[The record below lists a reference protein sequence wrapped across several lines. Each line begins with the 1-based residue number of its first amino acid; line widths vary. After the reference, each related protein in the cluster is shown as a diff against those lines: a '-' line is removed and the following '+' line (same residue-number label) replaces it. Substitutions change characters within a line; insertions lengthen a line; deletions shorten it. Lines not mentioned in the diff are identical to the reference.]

1 LIFYFK
7 KKYDINYIDME
18 QYNKL
23 LADKNEKDRKQS
35 SLDLISNNIRRL
47 YNRCYGE
54 DPEDI
59 SQIEAMIE
67 DPKHTFACLQSDWD
81 GKKLSL
87 STMLSYTNSLLVSNE
102 LFELS
107 LGEVYGDLETELQV
121 RRADEQRKNPF
132 KEPKVTRKQLDNISK
147 DQYEKL
153 DALEDHAEWKAH
165 KDMILFRI
173 ISRYP
178 FRGETGTLK
187 YRNRKD
193 IIDGEKINYLVGEED
208 GSYAFEFNAYKTDK
222 KYGTRSIPID
232 DKKLIELLNYR
243 IKDRTSYS
251 KKEMEDGFFLFW
263 DAPDDSEEAQ
273 KKQRNNMSVWTKRF
287 LKKYDV
293 KASLTDVTKL
303 LITEIWDDGTI
314 QDKIQFAEW
323 RGHDPNTAS
332 KVYATAR

>member
-1 LIFYFK
+1 
-7 KKYDINYIDME
+7 ME

-23 LADKNEKDRKQS
+23 LADNNEKGRKQS

-59 SQIEAMIE
+59 SQIQAMIE
-67 DPKHTFACLQSDWD
+67 DPVHTFACLQSDWD
-81 GKKLSL
+81 GKKLSI

-107 LGEVYGDLETELQV
+107 LGEIYGDLETELQV
-121 RRADEQRKNPF
+121 RRADEQRKKP
-132 KEPKVTRKQLDNISK
+132 VKQTKISRIELDSINK
-147 DQYEKL
+147 DLYEKL
-153 DALEDHAEWKAH
+153 DSLEGFSRWKFH
-165 KDMILFRI
+165 KDLILFRI

-193 IIDGEKINYLVGEED
+193 IPEEKEKINYLVGEED
-208 GSYAFEFNAYKTDK
+208 GSYSFEFNAYKTDK
-222 KYGTRSIPID
+222 KYGTRSIPVD
-232 DKKLIELLNYR
+232 DKPLIELLNYYLKK
-243 IKDRTSYS
+243 KDIHGNTPFNP
-251 KKEMEDGFFLFW
+251 ELFEEGVFLFW

-273 KKQRNNMSVWTKRF
+273 KKQRNNMSVWVKRL
-287 LKKYDV
+287 LKKYDI
-293 KASLTDVTKL
+293 KASLTDITKL
-303 LITEIWDDGTI
+303 LITEIWDNGTI

-323 RGHDPNTAS
+323 RGHDPATAS

>member
-1 LIFYFK
+1 
-7 KKYDINYIDME
+7 ME
-18 QYNKL
+18 QYKKL
-23 LADKNEKDRKQS
+23 LADNNEKGRKQS
-35 SLDLISNNIRRL
+35 SLDLISNNIKRL

-59 SQIEAMIE
+59 SQIQAMIE
-67 DPKHTFACLQSDWD
+67 DPNHTFACLQSNWD

-87 STMLSYTNSLLVSNE
+87 STMLSYTNSLLVSND

-121 RRADEQRKNPF
+121 RRADEKRKNPF
-132 KEPKVTRKQLDNISK
+132 KEPKVTRKRLDEI
-147 DQYEKL
+147 YEDLVKIFKNARKPSY
-153 DALEDHAEWKAH
+153 DGQSFVTDKAEQWRLT

-173 ISRYP
+173 ISRFP

-193 IIDGEKINYLVGEED
+193 IIEGEKINYLVGEED

-243 IKDRTSYS
+243 IKDRNSYS
-251 KKEMEDGFFLFW
+251 KKELEDGFFLFW
-263 DAPDDSEEAQ
+263 DAPDDSEESQ
-273 KKQRNNMSVWTKRF
+273 KKQRNNMSVWVKRF
-287 LKKYDV
+287 LKRYDV

>member
-1 LIFYFK
+1 
-7 KKYDINYIDME
+7 ME

-23 LADKNEKDRKQS
+23 LADKNEKGRKQS

-59 SQIEAMIE
+59 SQIQAMIE
-67 DPKHTFACLQSDWD
+67 DPVHTFACLQSDWD
-81 GKKLSL
+81 GKKLSI

-107 LGEVYGDLETELQV
+107 LGEIYGDLETELQV
-121 RRADEQRKNPF
+121 RRADEQRKKP
-132 KEPKVTRKQLDNISK
+132 VKQTKISRIELDNISK

-153 DALEDHAEWKAH
+153 DSLKGHSRWRAH
-165 KDMILFRI
+165 ENMILFRI

-193 IIDGEKINYLVGEED
+193 IVEGEKINYLVGEED
-208 GSYAFEFNAYKTDK
+208 GSYSFEFNAYKTDK

-232 DKKLIELLNYR
+232 DKPLIKLLDYYLKKKDMFGNMPYR
-243 IKDRTSYS
+243 PESF
-251 KKEMEDGFFLFW
+251 EEGVFLFW
-263 DAPDDSEEAQ
+263 DAPDDSEESQ
-273 KKQRNNMSVWTKRF
+273 KKQRNNMSVWVKRL
-287 LKKYDV
+287 LKKYDI
-293 KASLTDVTKL
+293 KASLTDITKL

-323 RGHDPNTAS
+323 RGHDPATAS

>member
-1 LIFYFK
+1 
-7 KKYDINYIDME
+7 ME

-23 LADKNEKDRKQS
+23 LADNNEKGRKQS
-35 SLDLISNNIRRL
+35 SLDLISNNIKRL
-47 YNRCYGE
+47 YNRCYGS

-67 DPKHTFACLQSDWD
+67 DPVHTFACLQSDWD

-87 STMLSYTNSLLVSNE
+87 STMLSYTNSLLVSND

-107 LGEVYGDLETELQV
+107 LGEIYGDLETELQV

-132 KEPKVTRKQLDNISK
+132 KETKISRKQLDAISK
-147 DQYEKL
+147 DQYEKME
-153 DALEDHAEWKAH
+153 ALEGFMRWKAH

-193 IIDGEKINYLVGEED
+193 IPPAGEKEKINYLVGEED
-208 GSYAFEFNAYKTDK
+208 GSYSFEFNAYKTDK

-232 DKKLIELLNYR
+232 DKPLIKLLDFYL
-243 IKDRTSYS
+243 KDRKSF
-251 KKEMEDGFFLFW
+251 KPEKFEEGVFLFW
-263 DAPDDSEEAQ
+263 DAPDDSEESQ
-273 KKQRNNMSVWTKRF
+273 KKQRNNMSVWVKRF
-287 LKKYDV
+287 LKKYDI
-293 KASLTDVTKL
+293 KASLTDITKL
-303 LITEIWDDGTI
+303 LISEIWDDGTI

-323 RGHDPNTAS
+323 RGHDPATAS